1 MRFRSDIWGET
12 IYYYASDIWCRT
24 TGEGNTFTLMSNP
37 FDFSKTSTNTT
48 LFATMHYWIEEQAH
62 YTIDKESGIN
72 EILNETHVR
81 TLFEEYII
89 PRIWNR
95 YALFCQEEWEDMI
108 EECSKFCYKLISWVN
123 STYSNYAKRLDFY
136 EKTKLEVLEPIKMS
150 NDSYT
155 NLSTEP
161 NVTATDSSLTG
172 EVNVTNTQGT
182 HNESSSDGGTLAQRY
197 EEADRA
203 MKNLYESWANEFMR
217 HFSIYKNVV

>member
-12 IYYYASDIWCRT
+12 IYFYASDIWCRT
-24 TGEGNTFTLMSNP
+24 NANDTKPILMNNP

-62 YTIDKESGIN
+62 YTIDPNSGIDK
-72 EILNETHVR
+72 ILNDKHVR
-81 TLFEEYII
+81 TLFEQYLI

-95 YALFCQEEWEDMI
+95 YALFCQEEWEDMV
-108 EECSKFCYKLISWVN
+108 EECAKFCYKLIGWVS
-123 STYSNYAKRLDFY
+123 STYSNYSRRIDFY
-136 EKTKLEVLEPIKMS
+136 EKTMLEDLDPIKMS

-182 HNESSSDGGTLAQRY
+182 HTETKSDGGTLAQRY

-203 MKNLYESWANEFMR
+203 MKNLYETWADEFMR